1 MKITTKWKLDLR
13 PQAVIDKV
21 EAAGRGALKDVIIDM
36 ANMIIR
42 ESPVKYG
49 HNRRSIVYRVGPSK
63 VSVGRDQSYTG
74 PAEPS
79 FTSFDYATGEDEAAV
94 FSTSGYGGYLELHTK
109 AYFKMALDTYYG
121 TLASRIK
128 ARLN

>member
-1 MKITTKWKLDLR
+1 MNLR
-13 PQAVIDKV
+13 PQGVIDKV
-21 EAAGRGALKDVIIDM
+21 EAASRGALSDVIIMM
-36 ANMIIR
+36 ANTIIK

-63 VSVGRDQSYTG
+63 VAMGKELPYTG
-74 PAEPS
+74 PKEPD
-79 FTSFDYATGEDEAAV
+79 FTDYDHVTGENEAAV

-109 AYFKMALDTYYG
+109 AYFKLALDMHYG
-121 TLASRIK
+121 KLASRIK